1 MKFWSV
7 PAKSGQSVSE
17 FPGPVA
23 AKDDDANES
32 GHREVQMTMM
42 VTPNDPR
49 FLRRRLSLFA
59 SGRPVWMSWHDQ
71 LSLAP

>member
-32 GHREVQMTMM
+32 GHREVQMTMT

-49 FLRRRLSLFA
+49 FCV
-59 SGRPVWMSWHDQ
+59 GG
-71 LSLAP
+71 